1 MHVMHL
7 GINGM
12 TCTAVLYFIMYKVS
26 NSCLKIKGKSHPTNF
41 ITLAHMGLPIFF
53 SFLIMSVNVLQAKM
67 EMKLTMYMYISVFFC
82 CPPEIFTT
90 LLINYMQRQNNFEY
104 ILCHRH
110 HGDYRM
116 LISNLLTRD
125 ILICLLLP
133 KHY

>member
-53 SFLIMSVNVLQAKM
+53 SFLIMSVNVLQAKNGN
-67 EMKLTMYMYISVFFC
+67 ETHYVYVYICV
-82 CPPEIFTT
+82 
-90 LLINYMQRQNNFEY
+90 
-104 ILCHRH
+104 
-110 HGDYRM
+110 
-116 LISNLLTRD
+116 
-125 ILICLLLP
+125 LLLST
-133 KHY
+133 